1 MENVVVLFGGVSA
14 EHEVSL
20 NSACKII
27 NYLKVIPEKYEIF
40 PVGITREGEWF
51 LYEGEISKI
60 ASGDWVNEKN
70 KLKPAFINPSR
81 GQMGGIVVVS
91 EPQEKK
97 FNIVKVDV
105 VIPVLHGK
113 NGEDGTVQG
122 LCELAGIPYVGCDVL
137 SSSLC
142 MDKVTANC
150 LFTTYEIN
158 KPEYIWLKGHDYS
171 VSPESVLSGI
181 KDWSKGKYPVFVKP
195 SNAGSSVGISKVKSE
210 EGLKEAIEKALKYDT
225 KAIVER
231 GIDAREIE
239 CAVLGEKDDIFVSV
253 LGEVVPSGDFYDY
266 GSKYGTRTL
275 LNLNVNLPSDL
286 EFRIK
291 DIAKRAYTLLGCS
304 GLSRVD
310 FFLERGTEKI
320 FLNEINTFPAF
331 TESSMYPKLMMESGI
346 SIEKVLEELIDIAK
360 KKRAIRSA
368 TE

>member
-1 MENVVVLFGGVSA
+1 MVLFGGVSA

-27 NYLKVIPEKYEIF
+27 NYLKVIPGKYEIF

-81 GQMGGIVVVS
+81 GQMGGIVVVN
-91 EPQEKK
+91 EPQGEK
-97 FNIVKVDV
+97 FDVIKVDV

-331 TESSMYPKLMMESGI
+331 TESSMYPKLMNESGF
-346 SIEKVLEELIDIAK
+346 STEELLQKLINIAK
-360 KKRAIRSA
+360 KKRAVRSA